1 MNIHRIGREV
11 RRRVRRV
18 TRSILLGVTAGL
30 MSDDS
35 DEEMGMDYANN
46 AQSTSS
52 ERRPRSETRSRTPST
67 EPLTKRRSLPDLR
80 VISATPQT
88 DVEKIKAPLGDVIVR
103 RARAPEP
110 RRTEGWTSVGRPGD
124 VRSTTFV
131 TEGRTTVEPPGD
143 VRSTM
148 AAQDFNGNRAAD
160 KMDIAVSGW
169 DIKPRYRLVERRPR
183 VSITQCRDNISN
195 VVTQRKS
202 SG

>member
-35 DEEMGMDYANN
+35 DEEMGMDYANI

-52 ERRPRSETRSRTPST
+52 ERRPRSETWSRAPSP

-88 DVEKIKAPLGDVIVR
+88 DVEKIKAPLGDVNVR

-110 RRTEGWTSVGRPGD
+110 RRAEGWTSVGRPGD
-124 VRSTTFV
+124 VRSTMFA
-131 TEGRTTVEPPGD
+131 TEGRRSVEPPDD
-143 VRSTM
+143 VRTTKF
-148 AAQDFNGNRAAD
+148 ARDRNGNWAD
-160 KMDIAVSGW
+160 NKMDLAVAGW

-195 VVTQRKS
+195 VVTPRKS

>member
-35 DEEMGMDYANN
+35 DEEMGMDYANI

-52 ERRPRSETRSRTPST
+52 ERRPRSETWSRAPSP

-80 VISATPQT
+80 VISATPQVN
-88 DVEKIKAPLGDVIVR
+88 VEKIRQPLGDVRVR

-110 RRTEGWTSVGRPGD
+110 RRTSVGPP
-124 VRSTTFV
+124 
-131 TEGRTTVEPPGD
+131 ENERTTKIA
-143 VRSTM
+143 R
-148 AAQDFNGNRAAD
+148 DFNGNWAD
-160 KMDIAVSGW
+160 NKMDLAVAGW
-169 DIKPRYRLVERRPR
+169 DIKPRYRLVEPRPR

-195 VVTQRKS
+195 VVRQRKS

>member
-1 MNIHRIGREV
+1 MNITQRVGREIK
-11 RRRVRRV
+11 RQIRRV
-18 TRSILLGVTAGL
+18 TRQVMGMTDGWD
-30 MSDDS
+30 SDDS
-35 DEEMGMDYANN
+35 NEEAIKNYANV
-46 AQSTSS
+46 AQSM
-52 ERRPRSETRSRTPST
+52 ERRPRSEEGSRAPSP
-67 EPLTKRRSLPDLR
+67 EPLTRRRSLPDLR

-88 DVEKIKAPLGDVIVR
+88 DVEKIKAPLGDVNVR

-110 RRTEGWTSVGRPGD
+110 RRAEGWTSVGRPGD
-124 VRSTTFV
+124 VRSTMFA
-131 TEGRTTVEPPGD
+131 TEGRRSVEPPDD
-143 VRSTM
+143 VRTTKF
-148 AAQDFNGNRAAD
+148 ARDRNGNWAAD